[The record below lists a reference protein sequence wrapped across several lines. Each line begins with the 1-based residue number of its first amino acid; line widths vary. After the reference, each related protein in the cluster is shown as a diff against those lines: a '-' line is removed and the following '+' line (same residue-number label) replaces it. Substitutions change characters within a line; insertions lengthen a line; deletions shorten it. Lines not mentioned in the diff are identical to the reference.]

1 MSSWWWCP
9 WARIFWPGMW
19 CHAVEFD
26 DQSLCN
32 CQPHSFSP
40 IALVRFWMQRPVY
53 PMYTVYSISPVF
65 IAILSLRVQ
74 MKVEIFVGGKPAVLM
89 LCLYN
94 NLLLQ
99 LKLGPSQ
106 DRRAIEVGSSSRFG
120 FLGRVEIPENFAV
133 TVAILSESLT
143 ENVHLNMETV

>member
-1 MSSWWWCP
+1 
-9 WARIFWPGMW
+9 
-19 CHAVEFD
+19 
-26 DQSLCN
+26 
-32 CQPHSFSP
+32 
-40 IALVRFWMQRPVY
+40 
-53 PMYTVYSISPVF
+53 
-65 IAILSLRVQ
+65 